1 MHTVG
6 RPPRRQLEFIFRVEL
21 KEKQFERKGQE
32 ADLKKKCSHAKKKAP
47 MAKDG
52 NESKLEKAHF

>member
-21 KEKQFERKGQE
+21 QEKQFERKGQE
-32 ADLKKKCSHAKKKAP
+32 ADLKKNVVMPRKRHLWQK
-47 MAKDG
+47 MAT
-52 NESKLEKAHF
+52 NLN